1 MLIGIPLFLNYL
13 FQGRGVSFYHVA
25 QRFRDVWALPLPQFH
40 LARHESSGQGFEY
53 PTMCRWY
60 GCLSL
65 DFPHFIIICLNAM
78 ILAPSS
84 AGRKDKGPVWG
95 TLAFF
100 KTMKWCRKKSWRITY
115 HRGKK
120 FWISRGGGLGLT
132 QMRNAWNEKQY
143 RVTKTLT
150 SRTLKLPNY
159 QTNRAPGRLQ
169 WLSKRKPSN
178 VCFGGT
184 QIQRDYDMTPRSFSW
199 NVSKGFWTLLT

>member
-13 FQGRGVSFYHVA
+13 FQGRGASFYHVA

-65 DFPHFIIICLNAM
+65 DFPRFIIICLNAM

-84 AGRKDKGPVWG
+84 AGRKDKGPCFWG

-100 KTMKWCRKKSWRITY
+100 KTMKWCRKKIMKDYLPQRQKVLNIKGGWSWRFDADEK
-115 HRGKK
+115 RLEWKA
-120 FWISRGGGLGLT
+120 ISSYKNFDKPYT
-132 QMRNAWNEKQY
+132 QVA
-143 RVTKTLT
+143 
-150 SRTLKLPNY
+150 
-159 QTNRAPGRLQ
+159 
-169 WLSKRKPSN
+169 
-178 VCFGGT
+178 
-184 QIQRDYDMTPRSFSW
+184 
-199 NVSKGFWTLLT
+199 